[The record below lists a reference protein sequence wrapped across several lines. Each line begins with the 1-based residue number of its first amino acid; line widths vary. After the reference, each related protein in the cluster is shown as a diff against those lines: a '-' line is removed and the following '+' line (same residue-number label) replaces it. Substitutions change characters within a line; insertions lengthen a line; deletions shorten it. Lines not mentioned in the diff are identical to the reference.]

1 MSETY
6 TPALRCSNCKRPC
19 WLKIPK
25 GTSIEEYGEKE
36 FPHCESCNCLI
47 IKIKDKKEE

>member
-1 MSETY
+1 MNGHY
-6 TPALRCSNCKRPC
+6 TPTLRCSNCKRPY

-25 GTSIEEYGEKE
+25 GTSIEEYGEKK
-36 FPHCESCNCLI
+36 FPQCESCKCPV